1 MPKLL
6 VWQIA
11 LALGLLVVLL
21 AAHQTAT
28 AVPDTP
34 EADPV
39 WGSATQLSSTGQD
52 PRRPRIATSPDG
64 SHLLV
69 VYVNESDDD
78 PYYTMSTNQGQTWSS
93 TVGAKIHTS
102 VDASAQVI
110 GAIDQNDKAF
120 AIWVKKITP
129 QQNLLVFSS
138 KTGSANWT
146 APVTIANSYEITDP
160 SVFLDQNNKLHLVWV
175 QEQPAIVYY
184 AYLASGT
191 ATWSTPVSLE
201 EEPLGDSGEPAVA
214 VDRNGRLYLA
224 WQNDTASGGQEI
236 VFSRGTLTGP
246 LAAPV
251 WNPEIENT
259 LLSPADVDI
268 AAHVVMAL
276 SGSQLHIAY
285 TRKVV
290 VEDANDKQD
299 VFYATCSTPCDAL
312 NSDNFS
318 SVSGG
323 FVEVNGADPSE
334 VVAALAVDSER
345 SAAYMTFSGIVPTT
359 LNPNEVIQSMQSCD
373 GWGNG
378 TLPHTIEYNLD
389 YRFIKPA
396 MAASQGWI
404 QLVYDR
410 IDSVSTHE
418 IFHRRAA
425 VTCKAILLLPVIRK

>member
-1 MPKLL
+1 VANCPGAGS
-6 VWQIA
+6 VGG
-11 LALGLLVVLL
+11 LAGG
-21 AAHQTAT
+21 ASDGNGRARYTRSQSG
-28 AVPDTP
+28 
-34 EADPV
+34 
-39 WGSATQLSSTGQD
+39 WGSATKLSSTGQD

-120 AIWVKKITP
+120 AIWVEKITP

-236 VFSRGTLTGP
+236 VFSRGTITGP

-318 SVSGG
+318 SVSG
-323 FVEVNGADPSE
+323 D
-334 VVAALAVDSER
+334 L
-345 SAAYMTFSGIVPTT
+345 
-359 LNPNEVIQSMQSCD
+359 
-373 GWGNG
+373 
-378 TLPHTIEYNLD
+378 
-389 YRFIKPA
+389 
-396 MAASQGWI
+396 
-404 QLVYDR
+404 
-410 IDSVSTHE
+410 
-418 IFHRRAA
+418 
-425 VTCKAILLLPVIRK
+425 